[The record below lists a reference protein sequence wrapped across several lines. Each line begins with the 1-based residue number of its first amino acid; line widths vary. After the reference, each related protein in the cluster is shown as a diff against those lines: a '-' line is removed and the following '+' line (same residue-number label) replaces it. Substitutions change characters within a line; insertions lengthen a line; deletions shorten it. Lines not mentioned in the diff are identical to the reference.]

1 MSGWKPSRPQLWARL
16 CRVFGSI
23 SLSFGIWLFSMLL
36 KQVVVTE
43 TVLLQTLTVHA
54 FLMTRNG
61 IGRKEKERKST
72 RPPPVSALTASSF
85 SQFQTSVTRNFS
97 SCLLSETIPAIAFSR
112 TGNFSR
118 MNAPFWLMQNQLRKM
133 LEQSKSWFW
142 FVHLGGGGW
151 AGVGVVVP
159 LGIWWATACNSHFQ
173 LFNIVANLLKKILF
187 KDWHSCSILCYW
199 PTWK

>member
-72 RPPPVSALTASSF
+72 RPPAVSALTASSF

-97 SCLLSETIPAIAFSR
+97 SCLLSETIPAIAFSQLGTFPEWMHLFDWCR
-112 TGNFSR
+112 TSSAKCWNRAKVDFGLCIWGER
-118 MNAPFWLMQNQLRKM
+118 R
-133 LEQSKSWFW
+133 
-142 FVHLGGGGW
+142 GGGW
-151 AGVGVVVP
+151 AGVVVVVP
-159 LGIWWATACNSHFQ
+159 LGIWWAAACNSHFQ
-173 LFNIVANLLKKILF
+173 LFNVVANLF
-187 KDWHSCSILCYW
+187 
-199 PTWK
+199 